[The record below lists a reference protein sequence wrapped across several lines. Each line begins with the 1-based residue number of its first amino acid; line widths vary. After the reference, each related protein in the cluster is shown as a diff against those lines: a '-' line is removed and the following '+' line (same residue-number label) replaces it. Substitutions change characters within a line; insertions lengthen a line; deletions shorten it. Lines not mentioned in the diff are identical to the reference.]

1 MDHLG
6 LDLGTTTIS
15 AAVLDADGRLLCTRT
30 VPGGAAVAGQPWE
43 RKQDASGI
51 ECTALSL
58 LDGLLQEFP
67 DIGCV
72 GLTGQMHGIV
82 YVDAAGQ
89 LLSPLY
95 TWQDETGAQPGPDG
109 KSTAARLTARTGYP
123 LASGYGLVTLACH
136 QAAGTIPN
144 GAAAVCTIAD
154 YLAMRLSG
162 RTAPCLTPSMA
173 ASLGLFDGTDFDRE
187 AVRRAGLPERLLP
200 EVSEKAELTGGR
212 LHVFAALGDNQ
223 ASFLGAGQG
232 RLDAPLVNIGTGSQF
247 SFFTKERRTVP
258 GLETRPFPGG
268 WLLTGAPLCGG
279 RSFALLE
286 RFFARR
292 PSWSREPP
300 ARPPTP
306 PCSARWR
313 LPCRTMCR
321 SSARRLPERGR
332 TRRSAP
338 CSADWMRR
346 ILPPFPCCTLCCAA
360 WRTSF
365 PPVTALRSKP
375 DVRPPGGCLAP
386 ATVCGAIPP
395 CSVPSRGAL
404 VCRSRWLP
412 SRRRPPAAQRCL
424 PVCSMRQ
431 HFDCSGAVI
440 YSPV

>member
-43 RKQDASGI
+43 RKQDARGI
-51 ECTALSL
+51 EHAALSL

-136 QAAGTIPN
+136 QAAGTIPD

-200 EVSEKAELTGGR
+200 EVSEKAELTGDR
-212 LHVFAALGDNQ
+212 LRVFAALGDNQ

-247 SFFTKERRTVP
+247 SFFTKERLTVP

-286 RFFARR
+286 RFFRQTAELVTGTPC
-292 PSWSREPP
+292 PSAYP
-300 ARPPTP
+300 AMLRALEAPMPDDVP
-306 PCSARWR
+306 QF
-313 LPCRTMCR
+313 RTTFAGTRQDPAERAVLSGLDEENFAPR
-321 SSARRLPERGR
+321 SPAA
-332 TRRSAP
+332 RSA
-338 CSADWMRR
+338 ARH
-346 ILPPFPCCTLCCAA
+346 
-360 WRTSF
+360 
-365 PPVTALRSKP
+365 
-375 DVRPPGGCLAP
+375 GG
-386 ATVCGAIPP
+386 
-395 CSVPSRGAL
+395 
-404 VCRSRWLP
+404 
-412 SRRRPPAAQRCL
+412 
-424 PVCSMRQ
+424 
-431 HFDCSGAVI
+431 
-440 YSPV
+440 

>member
-43 RKQDASGI
+43 RKQDARGI
-51 ECTALSL
+51 EHAALSL

-136 QAAGTIPN
+136 QAAGTIPD

-162 RTAPCLTPSMA
+162 RTAPRLTPSMA
-173 ASLGLFDGTDFDRE
+173 ASLGLFDGTDFDRK
-187 AVRRAGLPERLLP
+187 AVRRAGLPEQLLP
-200 EVSEKAELTGGR
+200 EVSEKAELGGGR
-212 LHVFAALGDNQ
+212 LHIFAALGDNQ

-247 SFFTKERRTVP
+247 SFFTKEHRTVP

-286 RFFARR
+286 RFFPPDSRAGHGNALPVRLPRHAPRAGGSHAGRCAAVPHDVCRNAAGPGGARR
-292 PSWSREPP
+292 
-300 ARPPTP
+300 
-306 PCSARWR
+306 
-313 LPCRTMCR
+313 
-321 SSARRLPERGR
+321 
-332 TRRSAP
+332 
-338 CSADWMRR
+338 
-346 ILPPFPCCTLCCAA
+346 
-360 WRTSF
+360 
-365 PPVTALRSKP
+365 
-375 DVRPPGGCLAP
+375 
-386 ATVCGAIPP
+386 
-395 CSVPSRGAL
+395 
-404 VCRSRWLP
+404 
-412 SRRRPPAAQRCL
+412 AQRT
-424 PVCSMRQ
+424 
-431 HFDCSGAVI
+431 G
-440 YSPV
+440 

>member
-43 RKQDASGI
+43 RKQDARGI
-51 ECTALSL
+51 EHAALSL

-136 QAAGTIPN
+136 QAAGTIPD

-162 RTAPCLTPSMA
+162 RSTPRLTPSMA
-173 ASLGLFDGTDFDRE
+173 ASLGLFDGTDFDRK

-200 EVSEKAELTGGR
+200 EVSEEAELGGGR
-212 LHVFAALGDNQ
+212 LRVFAALGDNQ

-247 SFFTKERRTVP
+247 SFFTKEHRTVP

-286 RFFARR
+286 RFFRQTAELVTGTPC
-292 PSWSREPP
+292 PSAYP
-300 ARPPTP
+300 AMLRALEAPMPDDVP
-306 PCSARWR
+306 QF
-313 LPCRTMCR
+313 RTTFAGTR
-321 SSARRLPERGR
+321 QDPAERAVLSGL
-332 TRRSAP
+332 
-338 CSADWMRR
+338 MRR

-386 ATVCGAIPP
+386 ATVCGTIPP

-412 SRRRPPAAQRCL
+412 SRRRPPAARRCL
-424 PVCSMRQ
+424 HVCSMRQ

>member
-43 RKQDASGI
+43 HKQDARGI
-51 ECTALSL
+51 EHAALSL

-67 DIGCV
+67 GIGCV

-95 TWQDETGAQPGPDG
+95 TWQDETGAQAGPDG

-136 QAAGTIPN
+136 QAAGTIPD

-200 EVSEKAELTGGR
+200 EVSEKAELAGC
-212 LHVFAALGDNQ
+212 
-223 ASFLGAGQG
+223 ASLPRSAT
-232 RLDAPLVNIGTGSQF
+232 I
-247 SFFTKERRTVP
+247 
-258 GLETRPFPGG
+258 RP
-268 WLLTGAPLCGG
+268 A
-279 RSFALLE
+279 
-286 RFFARR
+286 
-292 PSWSREPP
+292 
-300 ARPPTP
+300 
-306 PCSARWR
+306 
-313 LPCRTMCR
+313 
-321 SSARRLPERGR
+321 SSARGR
-332 TRRSAP
+332 VGSTRR
-338 CSADWMRR
+338 
-346 ILPPFPCCTLCCAA
+346 L
-360 WRTSF
+360 
-365 PPVTALRSKP
+365 
-375 DVRPPGGCLAP
+375 
-386 ATVCGAIPP
+386 
-395 CSVPSRGAL
+395 
-404 VCRSRWLP
+404 
-412 SRRRPPAAQRCL
+412 
-424 PVCSMRQ
+424 
-431 HFDCSGAVI
+431 
-440 YSPV
+440 

>member
-43 RKQDASGI
+43 RKQDARGI
-51 ECTALSL
+51 EHATLSL

-109 KSTAARLTARTGYP
+109 KSMAARLTERTGYP

-162 RTAPCLTPSMA
+162 RSAPCLTPSMA
-173 ASLGLFDGTDFDRE
+173 ASLGLFDGTGFDRE
-187 AVRRAGLPERLLP
+187 AVRRAGLPEQLLP
-200 EVSEKAELTGGR
+200 EVSEEAELGGGR
-212 LHVFAALGDNQ
+212 LRVFAALGDNQ

-247 SFFTKERRTVP
+247 SFFTKERLTVP
-258 GLETRPFPGG
+258 GLER
-268 WLLTGAPLCGG
+268 
-279 RSFALLE
+279 
-286 RFFARR
+286 
-292 PSWSREPP
+292 P

-395 CSVPSRGAL
+395 CSVPSQGAS

-412 SRRRPPAAQRCL
+412 SRRRPPAARRCL

>member
-30 VPGGAAVAGQPWE
+30 VPGGAAIAGQPWE
-43 RKQDASGI
+43 RKQDARGI
-51 ECTALSL
+51 EHAALSL

-109 KSTAARLTARTGYP
+109 KSTAARTGYP

-136 QAAGTIPN
+136 QAAGTIPD

-162 RTAPCLTPSMA
+162 RTAPRLTPSMA
-173 ASLGLFDGTDFDRE
+173 ASLGLFDGTDFDRK
-187 AVRRAGLPERLLP
+187 AVRRAGLPEQLLP
-200 EVSEKAELTGGR
+200 EVSEKAELGGGR
-212 LHVFAALGDNQ
+212 LHIFAALGDNQ

-247 SFFTKERRTVP
+247 SFFTKEHRTVP

-286 RFFARR
+286 RFFRQTAELVTGT
-292 PSWSREPP
+292 PC
-300 ARPPTP
+300 P

-360 WRTSF
+360 WRMSL
-365 PPVTALRSKP
+365 PPTTALRLMP
-375 DVRPPGGCLAP
+375 DACPPGGCLAP
-386 ATVCGAIPP
+386 ATACGAIPP
-395 CSVPSRGAL
+395 CSAPLRGAL
-404 VCRSRWLP
+404 ACRSHWPP
-412 SRRRPPAAQRCL
+412 SRRRPPAARRCL
-424 PVCSMRQ
+424 HGWGCRRLS
-431 HFDCSGAVI
+431 DL
-440 YSPV
+440 

>member
-51 ECTALSL
+51 EHAALSL

-95 TWQDETGAQPGPDG
+95 TWQDETGEQPGPDG

-136 QAAGTIPN
+136 QAAGCIPD

-162 RTAPCLTPSMA
+162 RSAPCLTPSMA
-173 ASLGLFDGTDFDRE
+173 ASLGLFDGTGFDRE

-212 LHVFAALGDNQ
+212 LRVFAALGDNQ

-268 WLLTGAPLCGG
+268 WLQTGAPLCGG
-279 RSFALLE
+279 ALPCWSA
-286 RFFARR
+286 FFARR
-292 PSWSREPP
+292 PSWSRERP
-300 ARPPTP
+300 AHLPIP
-306 PCSARWR
+306 PCSARSR

-412 SRRRPPAAQRCL
+412 SRRRPPAARRCL
-424 PVCSMRQ
+424 HGWGYRRLS
-431 HFDCSGAVI
+431 DL
-440 YSPV
+440 

>member
-51 ECTALSL
+51 EHAALSL

-95 TWQDETGAQPGPDG
+95 TWQDETGEQPGPDG

-136 QAAGTIPN
+136 QAAGCIPD

-162 RTAPCLTPSMA
+162 RSAPCLTPSMA
-173 ASLGLFDGTDFDRE
+173 ASLGLFDGTGFDRE

-212 LHVFAALGDNQ
+212 LRVFA
-223 ASFLGAGQG
+223 
-232 RLDAPLVNIGTGSQF
+232 GSA
-247 SFFTKERRTVP
+247 TI
-258 GLETRPFPGG
+258 RP
-268 WLLTGAPLCGG
+268 A
-279 RSFALLE
+279 
-286 RFFARR
+286 
-292 PSWSREPP
+292 
-300 ARPPTP
+300 
-306 PCSARWR
+306 
-313 LPCRTMCR
+313 
-321 SSARRLPERGR
+321 SSARGR
-332 TRRSAP
+332 VGSTRRS
-338 CSADWMRR
+338 
-346 ILPPFPCCTLCCAA
+346 
-360 WRTSF
+360 
-365 PPVTALRSKP
+365 
-375 DVRPPGGCLAP
+375 
-386 ATVCGAIPP
+386 
-395 CSVPSRGAL
+395 
-404 VCRSRWLP
+404 
-412 SRRRPPAAQRCL
+412 
-424 PVCSMRQ
+424 
-431 HFDCSGAVI
+431 
-440 YSPV
+440 

>member
-43 RKQDASGI
+43 RKQDARGI
-51 ECTALSL
+51 EHAALSL

-136 QAAGTIPN
+136 QAAGTIPD

-162 RTAPCLTPSMA
+162 RSTPRLTPSMA
-173 ASLGLFDGTDFDRE
+173 ASLGLFDGKDFDRK
-187 AVRRAGLPERLLP
+187 AVRRAGLPEQLLP
-200 EVSEKAELTGGR
+200 EVSEEVELG
-212 LHVFAALGDNQ
+212 
-223 ASFLGAGQG
+223 
-232 RLDAPLVNIGTGSQF
+232 
-247 SFFTKERRTVP
+247 
-258 GLETRPFPGG
+258 GG

-286 RFFARR
+286 RFFRQTAELVTGTPC
-292 PSWSREPP
+292 PSAYP
-300 ARPPTP
+300 AILRALEAPMPDDVPQFRTTFAGTRQDP
-306 PCSARWR
+306 AERAVLSGLDEENFAPVPLLHALLRGMADELSACYR
-313 LPCRTMCR
+313 
-321 SSARRLPERGR
+321 
-332 TRRSAP
+332 
-338 CSADWMRR
+338 
-346 ILPPFPCCTLCCAA
+346 AA
-360 WRTSF
+360 LK
-365 PPVTALRSKP
+365 A
-375 DVRPPGGCLAP
+375 GCAP
-386 ATVCGAIPP
+386 AGRLLGSGNGLRRNPALQRAVARSFGLPLTLAAVPEEAACGA
-395 CSVPSRGAL
+395 AL
-404 VCRSRWLP
+404 FARMGMQE
-412 SRRRPPAAQRCL
+412 A
-424 PVCSMRQ
+424 
-431 HFDCSGAVI
+431 F
-440 YSPV
+440 

>member
-43 RKQDASGI
+43 RKQDARGI
-51 ECTALSL
+51 EHAALSL

-82 YVDAAGQ
+82 YVDAVGQ

-95 TWQDETGAQPGPDG
+95 TWQ
-109 KSTAARLTARTGYP
+109 ARLTARTGYP

-136 QAAGTIPN
+136 QAAGTIPD

-154 YLAMRLSG
+154 YLAMQLSG
-162 RTAPCLTPSMA
+162 RTAPRLTPSMA
-173 ASLGLFDGTDFDRE
+173 ASLGLFDGTDFDRK
-187 AVRRAGLPERLLP
+187 AVRRAGLPEQLLP
-200 EVSEKAELTGGR
+200 EVSEEVELGGER

-247 SFFTKERRTVP
+247 SFFTKEHRTVP

-286 RFFARR
+286 RFFRQTAELVTGTPC
-292 PSWSREPP
+292 PSAYP
-300 ARPPTP
+300 AMLRALEAPMPDDVPQFRTTFAGTRQDP
-306 PCSARWR
+306 AERAVLSGLDEENFAPVPLLHALLRGMADELSACYR
-313 LPCRTMCR
+313 
-321 SSARRLPERGR
+321 
-332 TRRSAP
+332 
-338 CSADWMRR
+338 
-346 ILPPFPCCTLCCAA
+346 AA
-360 WRTSF
+360 LK
-365 PPVTALRSKP
+365 A
-375 DVRPPGGCLAP
+375 GCAP
-386 ATVCGAIPP
+386 AGRLLGSGNGLRRNPALQRAVARSFGLPLTLAAVPEEAACGA
-395 CSVPSRGAL
+395 AL
-404 VCRSRWLP
+404 FARMGMQE
-412 SRRRPPAAQRCL
+412 A
-424 PVCSMRQ
+424 
-431 HFDCSGAVI
+431 F
-440 YSPV
+440 

>member
-286 RFFARR
+286 RFFRQTAELVTGTPC
-292 PSWSREPP
+292 PSAYP
-300 ARPPTP
+300 AMLRALEAPMPDDVPQFRTTFAGTRQDP
-306 PCSARWR
+306 AERAVLSGLDEENFAPVPLLHALLRGMADELSACYR
-313 LPCRTMCR
+313 
-321 SSARRLPERGR
+321 
-332 TRRSAP
+332 
-338 CSADWMRR
+338 
-346 ILPPFPCCTLCCAA
+346 AA
-360 WRTSF
+360 LK
-365 PPVTALRSKP
+365 A
-375 DVRPPGGCLAP
+375 GCAP
-386 ATVCGAIPP
+386 AGRLLGSGNGLRRNPALQRAVERSFGLPLTLAAVPEEAACGA
-395 CSVPSRGAL
+395 AL
-404 VCRSRWLP
+404 FTRMQHE
-412 SRRRPPAAQRCL
+412 AAL
-424 PVCSMRQ
+424 
-431 HFDCSGAVI
+431 
-440 YSPV
+440 

>member
-30 VPGGAAVAGQPWE
+30 VPSGAAVAGQPWE
-43 RKQDASGI
+43 RKQDARGI
-51 ECTALSL
+51 EHAALSL

-136 QAAGTIPN
+136 QAAGTIPG

-162 RTAPCLTPSMA
+162 RTAPRLTPSMA

-212 LHVFAALGDNQ
+212 LRVFAALGDNQ

-247 SFFTKERRTVP
+247 SFFTKERLTVP
-258 GLETRPFPGG
+258 GNGWPSAARAGIPGR
-268 WLLTGAPLCGG
+268 L
-279 RSFALLE
+279 
-286 RFFARR
+286 
-292 PSWSREPP
+292 
-300 ARPPTP
+300 
-306 PCSARWR
+306 SARWE
-313 LPCRTMCR
+313 TSCR
-321 SSARRLPERGR
+321 SEG
-332 TRRSAP
+332 T
-338 CSADWMRR
+338 C
-346 ILPPFPCCTLCCAA
+346 
-360 WRTSF
+360 
-365 PPVTALRSKP
+365 
-375 DVRPPGGCLAP
+375 
-386 ATVCGAIPP
+386 
-395 CSVPSRGAL
+395 PSRA
-404 VCRSRWLP
+404 
-412 SRRRPPAAQRCL
+412 
-424 PVCSMRQ
+424 
-431 HFDCSGAVI
+431 
-440 YSPV
+440 

>member
-109 KSTAARLTARTGYP
+109 KSMAARLTARTGYP

-136 QAAGTIPN
+136 QAAGTIPD

-173 ASLGLFDGTDFDRE
+173 ASLGL
-187 AVRRAGLPERLLP
+187 
-200 EVSEKAELTGGR
+200 
-212 LHVFAALGDNQ
+212 
-223 ASFLGAGQG
+223 
-232 RLDAPLVNIGTGSQF
+232 
-247 SFFTKERRTVP
+247 
-258 GLETRPFPGG
+258 
-268 WLLTGAPLCGG
+268 
-279 RSFALLE
+279 
-286 RFFARR
+286 
-292 PSWSREPP
+292 
-300 ARPPTP
+300 
-306 PCSARWR
+306 
-313 LPCRTMCR
+313 
-321 SSARRLPERGR
+321 
-332 TRRSAP
+332 
-338 CSADWMRR
+338 
-346 ILPPFPCCTLCCAA
+346 
-360 WRTSF
+360 
-365 PPVTALRSKP
+365 
-375 DVRPPGGCLAP
+375 
-386 ATVCGAIPP
+386 
-395 CSVPSRGAL
+395 
-404 VCRSRWLP
+404 
-412 SRRRPPAAQRCL
+412 
-424 PVCSMRQ
+424 
-431 HFDCSGAVI
+431 
-440 YSPV
+440 